1 MDYDEYRKRD
11 IRFLTIKVESRFV
24 TYMLQYNTTI
34 EKLKSKINR
43 KFKKMPL
50 HFTYKDN
57 IIEFN
62 QINELKIND
71 VKGQYLEAVFKD
83 DYDD

>member
-24 TYMLQYNTTI
+24 TYMLQYDTTI

-50 HFTYKDN
+50 HFMYKDN

-62 QINELKIND
+62 QINELKLND
-71 VKGQYLEAVFKD
+71 TKGQYLEAVFRDKD
-83 DYDD
+83 D

>member
-1 MDYDEYRKRD
+1 MNYDEYRKRD

-24 TYMLQYNTTI
+24 TYMLQYDTTI
-34 EKLKSKINR
+34 DKLKSKINR

-50 HFTYKDN
+50 HFMYKDN

-62 QINELKIND
+62 QINELKIID
-71 VKGQYLEAVFKD
+71 TKGQYLEAVFKD
-83 DYDD
+83 D

>member
-1 MDYDEYRKRD
+1 MNYDEYRKRD

-24 TYMLQYNTTI
+24 TYMLQYDTTI
-34 EKLKSKINR
+34 DRLKSKINR

-71 VKGQYLEAVFKD
+71 TKGQYLEAVF
-83 DYDD
+83 

>member
-1 MDYDEYRKRD
+1 MNYDEYSKRD

-24 TYMLQYNTTI
+24 TYMLQYDTTI
-34 EKLKSKINR
+34 DKLKSKINR

-50 HFTYKDN
+50 HFMYKDN

-62 QINELKIND
+62 QISELKIND
-71 VKGQYLEAVFKD
+71 GQYLEAVFKD
-83 DYDD
+83 D

>member
-1 MDYDEYRKRD
+1 MDYDEYRKRE

-24 TYMLQYNTTI
+24 TYMLQYDTTI

-43 KFKKMPL
+43 KFKKMPS
-50 HFTYKDN
+50 HFMYKDN

-62 QINELKIND
+62 KINELKLND
-71 VKGQYLEAVFKD
+71 TKGQYLEAVFRDKD
-83 DYDD
+83 D

>member
-1 MDYDEYRKRD
+1 MNYDEYSKRD
-11 IRFLTIKVESRFV
+11 IRFLTIKVESRYV
-24 TYMLQYNTTI
+24 TYMLQYDTTI
-34 EKLKSKINR
+34 DKLKSKINR
-43 KFKKMPL
+43 KFNKMPL

-62 QINELKIND
+62 QINELKLND
-71 VKGQYLEAVFKD
+71 TRGQYLEAVFKD

>member
-1 MDYDEYRKRD
+1 MNYDEYSKRD

-24 TYMLQYNTTI
+24 TYMLQYDTTI
-34 EKLKSKINR
+34 DKLKSKINR

-50 HFTYKDN
+50 HFMYKDN

-62 QINELKIND
+62 QISELKIND
-71 VKGQYLEAVFKD
+71 GQYLEAVFKD

>member
-1 MDYDEYRKRD
+1 MNYDEYSKRD

-24 TYMLQYNTTI
+24 TYMLQYDTTI
-34 EKLKSKINR
+34 EKLKSKINK

-50 HFTYKDN
+50 HFMYEDN

-62 QINELKIND
+62 QINELELND
-71 VKGQYLEAVFKD
+71 TRGQYLEAVFRDKD
-83 DYDD
+83 D